1 MDHSVISHTAHSSL
15 SSQVMDG
22 HNGQKPWMEVMYR
35 VDQKIEFFGYLG
47 MGLEVLFVGSVV
59 HRLIIVVFLQTL
71 ASCH

>member
-1 MDHSVISHTAHSSL
+1 MVIMVRSL
-15 SSQVMDG
+15 G
-22 HNGQKPWMEVMYR
+22 WKLCR